1 MQLVIMNFRDASIHI
16 YQMETNMDSEQVET
30 WIQEETDFNL
40 DEVQYMT
47 SETPIEI
54 INH

>member
-1 MQLVIMNFRDASIHI
+1 MQLVIMNFRDASVHI

-40 DEVQYMT
+40 DEVQYMA